1 MSADKP
7 EVNDVF
13 LHNFRKKRYV
23 VFKVEGREVH
33 FLFTIDGTP
42 QHFSAILDRVLLDY
56 TYLGKSIENVN
67 NILQTEQDVANN
79 VSKSDLQH
87 SQDLIDNNIRKEN
100 MRLQAENN
108 RLKKVLKDIF
118 IIAKR
123 NKSALLATPENNT
136 LSLIENECAL
146 ALIRESEEK

>member
-13 LHNFRKKRYV
+13 LHNFRKKKYV

-42 QHFSAILDRVLLDY
+42 QHSSVILDRVLLDY

-67 NILQTEQDVANN
+67 NIFQTEQDVANN
-79 VSKSDLQH
+79 VAKPTLQH
-87 SQDLIDNNIRKEN
+87 
-100 MRLQAENN
+100 LQAENN
-108 RLKKVLKDIF
+108 RLKEVLKDIF

-146 ALIRESEEK
+146 ALIGESSEK

>member
-13 LHNFRKKRYV
+13 LHNFRKKKYV

-67 NILQTEQDVANN
+67 NIFQTEQDVANN
-79 VSKSDLQH
+79 VAKPDLQH
-87 SQDLIDNNIRKEN
+87 
-100 MRLQAENN
+100 LQAENN
-108 RLKKVLKDIF
+108 RLKTTLKNLKSLMLDPDCVQDRGDIYVMVRA
-118 IIAKR
+118 IDE
-123 NKSALLATPENNT
+123 ALNG
-136 LSLIENECAL
+136 
-146 ALIRESEEK
+146 ESEEK